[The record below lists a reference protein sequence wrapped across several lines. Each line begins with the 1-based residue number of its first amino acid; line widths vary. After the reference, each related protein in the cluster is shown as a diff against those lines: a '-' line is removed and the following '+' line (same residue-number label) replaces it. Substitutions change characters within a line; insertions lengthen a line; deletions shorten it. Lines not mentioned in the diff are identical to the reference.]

1 METETTYNGWSNY
14 ATWRI
19 KLELWDDDS
28 MWEDREYT
36 SITDFADDIKDT
48 TENILTAQAG
58 DSQIVLDY
66 ALAFIADVNWYEIA
80 EHIAENYPNIIKT
93 N

>member
-1 METETTYNGWSNY
+1 MDDKKYNGWSNY

-58 DSQIVLDY
+58 KDSQIVLDY

-80 EHIAENYPNIIKT
+80 EHIAEDYPNIIK

>member
-1 METETTYNGWSNY
+1 MDDKKYNGWSNY

-19 KLELWDDDS
+19 KLELWDNDS

-48 TENILTAQAG
+48 TENILTEQAG
-58 DSQIVLDY
+58 KDSQIVLDY

-80 EHIAENYPNIIKT
+80 EHIAEDYPNIIK